1 MHYTQLKQFTLPCYS
16 SIMAFFYIKTP
27 KKISKLKNVMAG
39 HKKVD
44 KWCRHAGNICFT
56 EKLADHLFNKNID
69 EDHVIT
75 EFYDQM

>member
-1 MHYTQLKQFTLPCYS
+1 MHSTQLKQFTLSCIYNGIFS
-16 SIMAFFYIKTP
+16 KL
-27 KKISKLKNVMAG
+27 KKSQKIFKLKNVMAG

-56 EKLADHLFNKNID
+56 EKLADHLFNKNIN

>member
-1 MHYTQLKQFTLPCYS
+1 
-16 SIMAFFYIKTP
+16 
-27 KKISKLKNVMAG
+27 MAG

-75 EFYDQM
+75 EFYDHMLLLYCIHIYTI